1 MSYLSADVNLFAAA
15 TDPTMRTMNHP
26 TQQIADEWLVLQSQ
40 DGDAGAFEQL
50 VSRWQ
55 ERLWR
60 HARRLVRDETAAW
73 DVLQEAW
80 LSMLKG
86 LSRLDDPT
94 AFAPWAYRVVT
105 LRCVDY
111 VRRRQRQRKVEQA
124 LPTPPPAEP
133 AGQDDD
139 VEALRAALDELSV
152 EQRALLSLH
161 YREGLRLERIA
172 QILDIPVGTVK
183 SRLHH
188 ARAALKKRMMR
199 SPT

>member
-1 MSYLSADVNLFAAA
+1 MN
-15 TDPTMRTMNHP
+15 TMNQP
-26 TQQIADEWLVLQSQ
+26 TQRIADEWLVLQSQ
-40 DGDAGAFEQL
+40 GGDAGAFAQL

-60 HARRLVRDETAAW
+60 HARRLVRDESAAW

-86 LSRLDDPT
+86 LRHLDDPA

-105 LRCVDY
+105 LRCVDH
-111 VRRRQRQRKVEQA
+111 VRRRQRQRRVEQVLPA
-124 LPTPPPAEP
+124 PDPTPPVEED
-133 AGQDDD
+133 GD
-139 VEALRAALDELSV
+139 VEALRKALSELGV

-172 QILDIPVGTVK
+172 EILGVPVGTVK

-188 ARAALKKRMMR
+188 ARAALKKKIER
-199 SPT
+199 SRT

>member
-1 MSYLSADVNLFAAA
+1 MSD
-15 TDPTMRTMNHP
+15 P

-40 DGDAGAFEQL
+40 DGDVRAFEQL
-50 VSRWQ
+50 VGRWQ

-60 HARRLVRDETAAW
+60 HARRLIRDDASAW

-86 LSRLDDPT
+86 LRRLDDPA

-105 LRCVDY
+105 LRCVDH
-111 VRRRQRQRKVEQA
+111 VRRRERQRKLERAQEAPVWE
-124 LPTPPPAEP
+124 PPPDED
-133 AGQDDD
+133 GD
-139 VEALRAALDELSV
+139 VEALREALAELSV

-172 QILDIPVGTVK
+172 EILGIPVGTVK

-188 ARAALKKRMMR
+188 VRAALKKKIERR
-199 SPT
+199 RT

>member
-1 MSYLSADVNLFAAA
+1 MSQ
-15 TDPTMRTMNHP
+15 P
-26 TQQIADEWLVLQSQ
+26 TQQIADEWLVLRSQ

-60 HARRLVRDETAAW
+60 HARRLVRDDASAW

-80 LSMLKG
+80 MSMLKG
-86 LSRLDDPT
+86 LRKLDDPA

-105 LRCVDY
+105 LRCVDH
-111 VRRRQRQRKVEQA
+111 VRRRQRQRKVERA
-124 LPTPPPAEP
+124 LPAPSAVEVPGE
-133 AGQDDD
+133 GDD
-139 VEALRAALDELSV
+139 VEALRLALDELSV

-161 YREGLRLERIA
+161 YREGLRLERIGE
-172 QILDIPVGTVK
+172 ILGVPVGTVK

-188 ARAALKKRMMR
+188 ARAALKKKIERR
-199 SPT
+199 RT

>member
-1 MSYLSADVNLFAAA
+1 
-15 TDPTMRTMNHP
+15 MNDT
-26 TQQIADEWLVLQSQ
+26 TQQVADEWLVLQSQ
-40 DGDAGAFEQL
+40 DGDDRAFEQL

-60 HARRLVRDETAAW
+60 HARRLVGDDSSAW

-80 LSMLKG
+80 LSMLKS
-86 LSRLDDPT
+86 LRRLDDPA

-105 LRCVDY
+105 LRCVDH

-124 LPTPPPAEP
+124 LPAPATTEP
-133 AGQDDD
+133 EKDDD
-139 VEALRAALDELSV
+139 VERLRTALDELGV

-161 YREGLRLERIA
+161 YREELRLERIA
-172 QILDIPVGTVK
+172 EILGVPVGTVK

-188 ARAALKKRMMR
+188 ARAELKKIVRR
-199 SPT
+199 QT

>member
-1 MSYLSADVNLFAAA
+1 MIDS
-15 TDPTMRTMNHP
+15 

-40 DGDAGAFEQL
+40 DGDARAFEQL

-60 HARRLVRDETAAW
+60 HARRLVRDDASAW

-80 LSMLKG
+80 LSMLKS
-86 LSRLDDPT
+86 LRRLDDPA

-105 LRCVDY
+105 LRCVDH

-124 LPTPPPAEP
+124 LPAPSTTVAPQE
-133 AGQDDD
+133 DDD
-139 VEALRAALDELSV
+139 IETLRAALDELGV

-161 YREGLRLERIA
+161 YREGLGLERIA
-172 QILDIPVGTVK
+172 KILGIPVGTVK

-188 ARAALKKRMMR
+188 ARAALKKKVERR
-199 SPT
+199 RT